1 MFSDIRVTIYLRP
14 GRSDAVRGPAWLS
27 DPDPVWAE
35 NNCGADNHY
44 VSIGRE
50 TYFISADGYLMP
62 TKKNQPAPRLGNFD
76 QPAR

>member
-1 MFSDIRVTIYLRP
+1 LHDRVTTIDHAYFRP
-14 GRSDAVRGPAWLS
+14 WTVTRSYNR
-27 DPDPVWAE
+27 DPEPVWVE

-62 TKKNQPAPRLGNFD
+62 TKKNQTVPGLKGFDPSPR
-76 QPAR
+76 